1 MCWNQSVSMNTF
13 LFSLFAVLLSFSNG
27 LIDNKIALLYLSFMS
42 MQLVEYFA
50 WGDINNKKKIEL
62 LSKVG
67 FTLILLQP
75 AISLLRL
82 PDDKRNIM
90 MSLYAVFILLILTI
104 VKPLKDIVFSMH
116 KATNGHLA
124 WDWLPFSLPIALIWL
139 GFFSYYSFS
148 INSYWALVAMIGSFG
163 LSYYTHYRY
172 NTYGSMWCWI
182 CNALSIYL
190 IAQVFLKEM
199 C

>member
-27 LIDNKIALLYLSFMS
+27 LIDNKMALLYLSFMS

-75 AISLLRL
+75 AISLSRL

-90 MSLYAVFILLILTI
+90 MSLYAAFILLTLTI
-104 VKPLKDIVFSMH
+104 VNPLKDIIFSMH

-139 GFFSYYSFS
+139 GFLSYYSFS
-148 INSYWALVAMIGSFG
+148 INSYWALVAMIVSFG

-182 CNALSIYL
+182 FNALSIYL

>member
-13 LFSLFAVLLSFSNG
+13 LFSIFAVFLSFSNG
-27 LIDNKIALLYLSFMS
+27 LMDNKTALSYLAFISI
-42 MQLVEYFA
+42 QLVEYFA

-75 AISLLRL
+75 AISLSRL

-90 MSLYAVFILLILTI
+90 MSLYAAFILLTLTI

-139 GFFSYYSFS
+139 GFFLYYSFS
-148 INSYWALVAMIGSFG
+148 INSYGVLVAVIGSFG
-163 LSYYTHYRY
+163 LSYYTYYRY

-182 CNALSIYL
+182 CNVLSIYL
-190 IAQVFLKEM
+190 IAQVFLKEI

>member
-13 LFSLFAVLLSFSNG
+13 LFSIFALFLSFSNG
-27 LIDNKIALLYLSFMS
+27 LIDNKTGLLYLSFMS

-50 WGDINNKKKIEL
+50 WGDINNKKNIEL

-116 KATNGHLA
+116 KAPNGHLA

-139 GFFSYYSFS
+139 GFLSYYSFS
-148 INSYWALVAMIGSFG
+148 INNYASLVAMIGSFG
-163 LSYYTHYRY
+163 LSYYTYYRY

-182 CNALSIYL
+182 FNALSIYL
-190 IAQVFLKEM
+190 IAKVFVKEI

>member
-1 MCWNQSVSMNTF
+1 M
-13 LFSLFAVLLSFSNG
+13 
-27 LIDNKIALLYLSFMS
+27 ALLFISFAG

-50 WGDINNKKKIEL
+50 WGDINNKKNIEL

-75 AISLLRL
+75 AISLWRL
-82 PDDKRNIM
+82 PDDNKRNIM

-104 VKPLKDIVFSMH
+104 VKPLKEIVFSMH
-116 KATNGHLA
+116 KAPNGHLA

-139 GFFSYYSFS
+139 GFLLYYSF
-148 INSYWALVAMIGSFG
+148 NENNYVHLVAMIGSF
-163 LSYYTHYRY
+163 LISYYTYYKY

-182 CNALSIYL
+182 FNALSVYL
-190 IAQVFLKEM
+190 IALVFLKEI

>member
-27 LIDNKIALLYLSFMS
+27 LIDNKMALLYLSFMS

-75 AISLLRL
+75 AISLSRL

-90 MSLYAVFILLILTI
+90 MSLYAAFILLTLTI
-104 VKPLKDIVFSMH
+104 VNPLKDIIFSMH
-116 KATNGHLA
+116 CLVVMSMI
-124 WDWLPFSLPIALIWL
+124 LP
-139 GFFSYYSFS
+139 
-148 INSYWALVAMIGSFG
+148 
-163 LSYYTHYRY
+163 YRIILEV
-172 NTYGSMWCWI
+172 G
-182 CNALSIYL
+182 
-190 IAQVFLKEM
+190 
-199 C
+199 